1 MIVRQIPAQLPIWPD
16 AVRGGPNVLLRSA
29 FFAGIQS
36 RQRRT
41 LGHQTSVDKEPEGV
55 VIAAQ
60 DGVSIKFAGT
70 QLNQYDADV
79 FFEVLHRARREHLGA
94 VAIFSGASFL
104 EAIGRTRNNLNYED
118 LDNSLRRLKRG
129 TLDVSWRVGSR
140 PHVFVGS
147 LIDTYTRDTETKLYR
162 ISLSPEIKTLFATA
176 SWTQLEWDERKQLKG
191 KHLAQW
197 LHSYFSTHAR
207 PFPVKVSWLKDKTG
221 SPTKQLKHFKVELRN
236 ALETLHSV
244 LGWSVEWDG
253 DLVKITRTPS
263 DAQARYLERVDSR
276 RKALEDSQP
285 AIFRPV
291 RARAQAVRKSKS
303 HELAPTK
310 FLLGALSKAN

>member
-1 MIVRQIPAQLPIWPD
+1 M
-16 AVRGGPNVLLRSA
+16 
-29 FFAGIQS
+29 
-36 RQRRT
+36 
-41 LGHQTSVDKEPEGV
+41 
-55 VIAAQ
+55 
-60 DGVSIKFAGT
+60 
-70 QLNQYDADV
+70 
-79 FFEVLHRARREHLGA
+79 
-94 VAIFSGASFL
+94 
-104 EAIGRTRNNLNYED
+104 
-118 LDNSLRRLKRG
+118 
-129 TLDVSWRVGSR
+129 
-140 PHVFVGS
+140 
-147 LIDTYTRDTETKLYR
+147 
-162 ISLSPEIKTLFATA
+162 
-176 SWTQLEWDERKQLKG
+176 
-191 KHLAQW
+191 
-197 LHSYFSTHAR
+197 
-207 PFPVKVSWLKDKTG
+207 KVSWLKDKTG

-291 RARAQAVRKSKS
+291 RARAQAVRKTKA